1 MLVLTRRTGEAFVIG
16 EGIRVIVLAVEG
28 ERVKLGIEAPREVP
42 VVRSE
47 LLAVVEA
54 ANRQAAGTRTQV
66 LERLKR
72 VFTSTSR
79 SSQLPS

>member
-1 MLVLTRRTGEAFVIG
+1 MLVLTRRPGEAFVIG

-54 ANRQAAGTRTQV
+54 ANRQAAGARTQV

-79 SSQLPS
+79 SERLPT

>member
-1 MLVLTRRTGEAFVIG
+1 
-16 EGIRVIVLAVEG
+16 
-28 ERVKLGIEAPREVP
+28 
-42 VVRSE
+42 VRSE

-79 SSQLPS
+79 S